1 MVFFIC
7 VPTSVCEKNFRLFP
21 SKIVKESLI
30 KHRKIVY
37 LKMQHVQGTQRHN
50 LQMSSL
56 EDKIAS
62 ENPVRFV
69 DAFLEYI
76 SQ

>member
-1 MVFFIC
+1 
-7 VPTSVCEKNFRLFP
+7 
-21 SKIVKESLI
+21 
-30 KHRKIVY
+30 
-37 LKMQHVQGTQRHN
+37 MQHIQDTQRN
-50 LQMSSL
+50 QIKINKI

-62 ENPVRFV
+62 ENPIRFV